1 MTFTIADQ
9 YFMRARDGYP
19 YNMDEVLENLQ
30 YALSYDQEHANA
42 HHLMGL
48 VYLDQLNDAEQ
59 AEAHFQQ
66 ALAAEPRHAETCL
79 DFIRLMV
86 SQRQFAQAD
95 RLLNYAATISGLDM
109 ARLYFHRGM
118 WYEYQRNYAQAL
130 HWFRQAMAE
139 SYNGEMTHYLET
151 AIERVW
157 HKMQQAPA
165 YNVNIA

>member
-48 VYLDQLNDAEQ
+48 VYQDQLNDAEQ

-66 ALAAEPRHAETCL
+66 ALAAEPRHADTCL
-79 DFIRLMV
+79 DFIRLMID
-86 SQRQFAQAD
+86 QRQFVQAE
-95 RLLNYAATISGLDM
+95 RLLNYAATIPGMDM
-109 ARLYFHRGM
+109 ARLWFQRGM
-118 WYEYQRNYAQAL
+118 WYEYQRNYSQAL
-130 HWFRQAMAE
+130 HWYRQGMVE
-139 SYNGEMTHYLET
+139 TYNADMMCRLEE
-151 AIERVW
+151 ASERVW
-157 HKMQQAPA
+157 QKMQQAPA